1 MQTGTNSS
9 EMRFLSEQFM
19 NERIKH
25 LLGEKSSNPA
35 KSSSYKNFISMIP
48 FVNKK

>member
-1 MQTGTNSS
+1 MC
-9 EMRFLSEQFM
+9 FLREQFM

-35 KSSSYKNFISMIP
+35 RSSSYKNFVPIIP
-48 FVNKK
+48 FKINVFG